1 MLKEERL
8 QMLLNILEEKEFCTV
23 EQLSVLLRV
32 SMPTIRRDL
41 TELVNRDLI
50 IRSHGGAMCIPRE
63 DAVSPV
69 DFRKTTH
76 YREKNSLARA
86 ALQLIHSNAVIFIDA
101 STTAG
106 AIAEHLKGRQDLTI
120 ITNSLVTAAY
130 LKNLGIRTYCL
141 GGEVI
146 GSSSAVG
153 GALAI
158 ETAANFNIDIM
169 FFSSYGVTDRGKIA
183 DTSEEETELRAALL
197 KNVATSVFL
206 CDSSKFGKSALYN
219 IGSIADVDILIAD
232 EAPPDHYP
240 KPRRETILVQSR

>member
-1 MLKEERL
+1 M
-8 QMLLNILEEKEFCTV
+8 
-23 EQLSVLLRV
+23 
-32 SMPTIRRDL
+32 
-41 TELVNRDLI
+41 
-50 IRSHGGAMCIPRE
+50 
-63 DAVSPV
+63 SPV

-106 AIAEHLKGRQDLTI
+106 AIAEHLKGLQDLTI

>member
-1 MLKEERL
+1 M
-8 QMLLNILEEKEFCTV
+8 
-23 EQLSVLLRV
+23 
-32 SMPTIRRDL
+32 
-41 TELVNRDLI
+41 
-50 IRSHGGAMCIPRE
+50 
-63 DAVSPV
+63 
-69 DFRKTTH
+69 
-76 YREKNSLARA
+76 
-86 ALQLIHSNAVIFIDA
+86 
-101 STTAG
+101 
-106 AIAEHLKGRQDLTI
+106 
-120 ITNSLVTAAY
+120 
-130 LKNLGIRTYCL
+130 
-141 GGEVI
+141 
-146 GSSSAVG
+146 G